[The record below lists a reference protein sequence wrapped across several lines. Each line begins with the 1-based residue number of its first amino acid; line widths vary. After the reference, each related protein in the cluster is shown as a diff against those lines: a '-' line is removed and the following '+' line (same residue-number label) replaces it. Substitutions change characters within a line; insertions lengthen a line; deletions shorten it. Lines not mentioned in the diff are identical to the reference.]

1 MTAGTYRV
9 LPAEVSAIVKNVEG
23 LGSAAFSAVRD
34 LETLVIDA
42 LSFAGI
48 GSGVAAAN
56 TLLQSKLV
64 SSLGDFVK
72 LIEQVNGKVQHAAQ
86 NYADADTAVAQ
97 GYGGGT
103 GGGGAG
109 AAGGG
114 GAAAGGAAP
123 QQLDERVVDSIMR
136 SEGATGEQGGV
147 PEAYGFRRNMHNGYD
162 QIMAARQQYGIGSAE
177 EHAVVAQLMTANARH
192 AGALEFSD
200 AGTQAAI
207 MSGAHMRGAGG
218 VRAILNHMGGADI
231 VQSARTLDP
240 AAVQQL
246 RGLSPQEFQQQF
258 HDARIEYDR
267 EIYGD
272 TTTRQNGHTQNWW
285 DRYGN
290 GLTQRYDREQ
300 QEFLRLSR

>member
-23 LGSAAFSAVRD
+23 LGAAAFSAVRD

-56 TLLQSKLV
+56 ALLQSKLV

-72 LIEQVNGKVQHAAQ
+72 LIEQVNGKVAHAAH
-86 NYADADTAVAQ
+86 NYAEADTAVAQ

-109 AAGGG
+109 AGG

-123 QQLDERVVDSIMR
+123 HQLDDRVVDSIMR
-136 SEGATGEQGGV
+136 SEGASGEQGGV
-147 PEAYGFRRNMHNGYD
+147 REAYGFRESMHNGYD
-162 QIMAARQQYGIGSAE
+162 QIMAAREQYGVGSAE
-177 EHAVVAQLMTANARH
+177 ERAVVAQLMTANARR
-192 AGALEFSD
+192 AGALEFTD
-200 AGTQAAI
+200 PGTQAAI

-240 AAVQQL
+240 AAVEHL
-246 RGLSPQEFQQQF
+246 RGLSPEEFQQQF
-258 HDARIEYDR
+258 RDARIEYDR
-267 EIYGD
+267 EVYGD

-300 QEFLRLSR
+300 REFLRLSR